1 MFYSSD
7 PRQRKQTGSQSH
19 VLQFSRPLQRK
30 QTGPQSHVLQFC
42 PLFRETRQD
51 HSLMFHSSAPSPEK
65 PDRTAVPCSTALPL
79 VREARQDHSYM
90 FYSSAPR
97 QRSQTGPQL
106 HVLQLC
112 PSSEK
117 PDGSSGSMEQHCKNS
132 CWATWRTFCRPQP
145 SSTPPVWP
153 FEAEPCSDAE
163 EDLVKLPSVSWVCHG
178 WNLRLDLGRRSQ
190 SLLWYPCKAGS
201 RTGDPSTR
209 ISDPSAW
216 RFLSLVMSVGNN

>member
-1 MFYSSD
+1 MFYSS
-7 PRQRKQTGSQSH
+7 
-19 VLQFSRPLQRK
+19 
-30 QTGPQSHVLQFC
+30 
-42 PLFRETRQD
+42 
-51 HSLMFHSSAPSPEK
+51 APSSEK
-65 PDRTAVPCSTALPL
+65 PDRTAVPCSTVPPPPL
-79 VREARQDHSYM
+79 
-90 FYSSAPR
+90 
-97 QRSQTGPQL
+97 QRNQAGPQS